1 MVGMLMV
8 GILISYPA
16 FSQSANIP
24 DREVINSDLLSE
36 KMKIFPNPSDGR
48 FQIRLEYVGK
58 EKITAKVFDITG
70 KLILDISEDL
80 VVGDSS
86 ISADVELKATR
97 TGIYFLRIEI
107 GISTFTKKIIIR

>member
-1 MVGMLMV
+1 MV

-58 EKITAKVFDITG
+58 EKITAKIVEPAISPDNKWLGVKKTKITPQR
-70 KLILDISEDL
+70 KCK
-80 VVGDSS
+80 
-86 ISADVELKATR
+86 VE
-97 TGIYFLRIEI
+97 
-107 GISTFTKKIIIR
+107 

>member
-1 MVGMLMV
+1 MVGV
-8 GILISYPA
+8 LISYPA
-16 FSQSANIP
+16 FSQSVNNP
-24 DREVINSDLLSE
+24 DHKIINSGLLSE

-48 FQIRLEYVGK
+48 FQLNLEYVGK

-70 KLILDISEDL
+70 KLIQDISEDL

-86 ISADVELKATR
+86 ITANVDLTAPR

-107 GISTFTKKIIIR
+107 GISTLTKKIIIR